1 MRDFHALTL
10 PQRSFSVLLLLLLFL
25 QDFLLAN
32 GRRDRE
38 KKKKKQES
46 FSFSRRRALI
56 AAAPL
61 YNTYVKGLRARVWVR
76 TGWISREKGE

>member
-1 MRDFHALTL
+1 MAD
-10 PQRSFSVLLLLLLFL
+10 
-25 QDFLLAN
+25 
-32 GRRDRE
+32 GDRE